1 MAVIWLTDIQ
11 KLKNTSKSREVSP
24 ETHMTDQQ
32 AIKFVVGARP
42 PQFSEATKK
51 KLDRQRPSKKAAQL
65 LKNIAK
71 AKVIADY

>member
-1 MAVIWLTDIQ
+1 
-11 KLKNTSKSREVSP
+11 
-24 ETHMTDQQ
+24 MTDQQ

-42 PQFSEATKK
+42 PQISEATKK
-51 KLDRQRPSKKAAQL
+51 KLDRQKPSKKAAQL

>member
-1 MAVIWLTDIQ
+1 MKIDAQT
-11 KLKNTSKSREVSP
+11 KSETTSQP
-24 ETHMTDQQ
+24 DQPG
-32 AIKFVVGARP
+32 IKFVVGARP

-71 AKVIADY
+71 AKVVVIN